1 MALDLDKYSVL
12 IVDDVREMR
21 TSLRTIARS
30 MGAQE
35 VYEAKSGLEAI
46 ELLQA
51 HNMDIVL
58 CDYNLGEGRDGQQV
72 FEEAKEHGILN
83 HRHDH
88 VHGVISRDH
97 DERSLWRE
105 HSVFLCFFKNL
116 LSVATFP

>member
-21 TSLRTIARS
+21 TSLRTIAKS

-58 CDYNLGEGRDGQQV
+58 CDYNLGEGRATDSRFLKKQRNT
-72 FEEAKEHGILN
+72 ECSR
-83 HRHDH
+83 HRL
-88 VHGVISRDH
+88 
-97 DERSLWRE
+97 RS
-105 HSVFLCFFKNL
+105 S
-116 LSVATFP
+116 